1 MPLYEV
7 GDETD
12 AETAQQAIY
21 KVAQRSSDTGAEGRP
36 TAFGQR
42 ALDDEHTYRPHRR
55 RDEDADEDASGEY
68 VE

>member
-21 KVAQRSSDTGAEGRP
+21 KVAQRSSDTGG
-36 TAFGQR
+36 
-42 ALDDEHTYRPHRR
+42 
-55 RDEDADEDASGEY
+55 
-68 VE
+68 